1 MRRLATSL
9 MLLTL
14 LSGVVVSCSDATTDD
29 AAKKPE
35 ATTAESSNGNTSES
49 GARASDS
56 DFVKKVIDS
65 FGSAQGGLM
74 NQKDARCVAE
84 ALDADMSDAAK
95 ASFDDESSEYSD
107 LSTED
112 RAAFVKSFDDCV
124 KIDDL
129 VAGFTKGTGL
139 DAKAASCVKS
149 KLTGAYDTSGKLMEA
164 IASQSSALTELY
176 QGCVPATPSGGA
188 IPSDTPTTSGAEP
201 SSGTG
206 SALGSALESQLQA
219 SGITAAQASCV
230 STKLQAKFSNEE
242 LTQMMSNPGKVVEAM
257 APISQE
263 CGIGG

>member
-1 MRRLATSL
+1 

-14 LSGVVVSCSDATTDD
+14 LGGVVTSCGDAKTDD
-29 AAKKPE
+29 ASKKPE
-35 ATTAESSNGNTSES
+35 ATTSESPKGGASES
-49 GARASDS
+49 GAKASDS

-95 ASFDDESSEYSD
+95 ASFDDQSSEYSD

-129 VAGFTKGTGL
+129 VAGFTKGTAL
-139 DAKAASCVKS
+139 DSKAASCVKS
-149 KLTGAYDTSGKLMEA
+149 KLTDAYDSSGKLMEA

-176 QGCVPATPSGGA
+176 QDCVPANPSGGA
-188 IPSDTPTTSGAEP
+188 IPSDTGASSGTEP

-206 SALGSALESQLQA
+206 SALGSALEAQLQA
-219 SGITAAQASCV
+219 SGITSAQASCV

-242 LTQMMSNPGKVVEAM
+242 LTQMMSNPAKVAEAM